1 MSSVDFKTIVRT
13 FQTVFPHTTV
23 WEADLGSDYLLLGS
37 TEHLDMEY
45 EMLRN
50 RLGDERIRADLRKM
64 NITDL
69 ASFINKL
76 LMADEAIAQY
86 TKDGPLNTDS
96 NGLLEYSAPLA
107 LLEKGSTVLLKELYQ
122 YRPNPVSTVRSLG
135 WTEVAAPIENNLSRM
150 FQARKKVLS
159 GFISYAKG
167 AVQDAI
173 KRFEDALVLNPH
185 DYDATYLLAKLNYE
199 IGDRFKDAQRPAEA
213 TNPYERSIKA
223 IDNFIKSDGAL
234 LSDHFDLELI
244 YAKANLDLGIIA
256 LKANRLKEAAEAFQR
271 SLSGEVRY
279 AQVHYNLGIAY
290 ERLGKYK
297 AAVNQ
302 YQRAI
307 ELNPNLALARMN
319 TGNIRLRQK
328 RYREAIE
335 SYLQVQKLRP
345 NYAITYYNL
354 GVAYFKQNQWAKAEK
369 EFIRAL
375 TLNPDFS
382 KAKRGL
388 ELVRNK
394 MKGK

>member
-1 MSSVDFKTIVRT
+1 
-13 FQTVFPHTTV
+13 
-23 WEADLGSDYLLLGS
+23 
-37 TEHLDMEY
+37 
-45 EMLRN
+45 MLRS
-50 RLGDERIRADLRKM
+50 LQWIE
-64 NITDL
+64 
-69 ASFINKL
+69 
-76 LMADEAIAQY
+76 IA
-86 TKDGPLNTDS
+86 TVIENE
-96 NGLLEYSAPLA
+96 LLE
-107 LLEKGSTVLLKELYQ
+107 
-122 YRPNPVSTVRSLG
+122 
-135 WTEVAAPIENNLSRM
+135 M
-150 FQARKKVLS
+150 FQARKDVLA
-159 GFISYAKG
+159 GYISLAKG
-167 AVQDAI
+167 AEQDAI
-173 KRFEDALVLNPH
+173 KKFETALALRPN
-185 DYDATYLLAKLNYE
+185 DYDATYLFAKLTYE
-199 IGDRFKDAQRPAEA
+199 SGKRFKDAKRLTEA
-213 TNPYERSIKA
+213 TDAYERSTKA
-223 IDNFIKSDGAL
+223 IDNFIKGDRAL
-234 LSDHFDLELI
+234 LSHHFDLELI

-307 ELNPNLALARMN
+307 ELNPSLALARMN

-328 RYREAIE
+328 RYQEAIE

-394 MKGK
+394 MKGKW